1 MLRSSQISMRS
12 RLISTRS
19 SRISMRPRRILKR
32 SGHFLTNRTKTTG
45 EMLPSMENED
55 FFRCNTVE
63 SVFFRFSCLDPSTNP
78 PVSGIGGD
86 DPPPT
91 RHQRLVGRFSNWPS
105 WLGGSV
111 GGLVWTPLLPNK
123 APIITL
129 HEKLGKKKKKEGIF
143 LLKPN

>member
-1 MLRSSQISMRS
+1 MRS

-19 SRISMRPRRILKR
+19 SRISMRSHRISKR

-45 EMLPSMENED
+45 EKLPSMENED
-55 FFRCNTVE
+55 FFRCNTVG
-63 SVFFRFSCLDPSTNP
+63 SVFFKLSFLDLSTDP
-78 PVSGIGGD
+78 PVSGIGGG

-91 RHQRLVGRFSNWPS
+91 HHQRPVGRFWNWPS

-129 HEKLGKKKKKEGIF
+129 HEKLGKKKKKEGIS

>member
-12 RLISTRS
+12 H
-19 SRISMRPRRILKR
+19 RISKR
-32 SGHFLTNRTKTTG
+32 SGHFLTNRTKPTG
-45 EMLPSMENED
+45 EKLPSMENED
-55 FFRCNTVE
+55 FFRCNTIG
-63 SVFFRFSCLDPSTNP
+63 SVFFRFSFLDPSTDSP
-78 PVSGIGGD
+78 ISGIGGD
-86 DPPPT
+86 DPPST
-91 RHQRLVGRFSNWPS
+91 RHRRLVGRFWNWPS

-123 APIITL
+123 VPIITL